1 MEKTVTI
8 ARARE
13 LIDRFEKNGDRDLGF
28 MLMVDQ
34 STQTIEVITFN
45 ADKQDLITLLIGFL
59 IELRRGS
66 EEELDED
73 RVLN

>member
-28 MLMVDQ
+28 MLMADQ